1 MVEIGKNENGI
12 IIHEIIPRDELETY
26 LSKGYSEIIFEDNEI
41 EIDYLHKEFYDY
53 QFEDGHIVRKTILV
67 KDIEKIENLINKL
80 KDNLSETDYMLTKN
94 IEYSNKGLP
103 LPYDN
108 SVLYDKRNPIRRK
121 IRELEILL
129 NDKED
134 EVNINSVREEKIT
147 QLLLHDSSSNVNT
160 CYISYNN
167 QILPYWANKTERST
181 LKTAIND
188 CISAGREYYRLDLR
202 DLNVSISI
210 KCSEI
215 LMMLTQLEVYAIDCY
230 NVTTDHLIKIK
241 GFETIE
247 EIEAYDFTLGYPEKL
262 TFTINNDIE
271 G

>member
-1 MVEIGKNENGI
+1 MNEY
-12 IIHEIIPRDELETY
+12 LEDF
-26 LSKGYSEIIFEDNEI
+26 IIFIKNNNIQD
-41 EIDYLHKEFYDY
+41 LFFYENSLD
-53 QFEDGHIVRKTILV
+53 EGNNTHCCLIK
-67 KDIEKIENLINKL
+67 KDLDEKIESLKDDLSKTDYKIIKLVENGGVMSEINTLHNDRQKIREEINKL
-80 KDNLSETDYMLTKN
+80 ERLYIIPELKIKNFYDFELLKFLIKN
-94 IEYSNKGLP
+94 I
-103 LPYDN
+103 D
-108 SVLYDKRNPIRRK
+108 
-121 IRELEILL
+121 
-129 NDKED
+129 
-134 EVNINSVREEKIT
+134 SVREEKIT
-147 QLLLHDSSSNVNT
+147 QLLLHDSSSDVNT